1 MVTTNT
7 HTHTTAQPH
16 WWNDNKLFYH
26 SYSFQFNRVTVVF
39 SFVADITV
47 HVYIQNTNCIDV
59 IFFVRLLF
67 ELLGA
72 SEWNYYHYY
81 HFRDVVLKRM
91 FLVFLVHRVTQL
103 LRQIFK
109 SI

>member
-7 HTHTTAQPH
+7 HTAQPH

-47 HVYIQNTNCIDV
+47 HVHTHSV
-59 IFFVRLLF
+59 RIFFVRLLF

-91 FLVFLVHRVTQL
+91 FLVVSGRV
-103 LRQIFK
+103 R
-109 SI
+109 